1 MDMKY
6 RSAEDLDSRCTTIS
20 TRNLRRN
27 VLKVLTSS
35 QISDVSV
42 SVHYALILLTHG
54 IGRLLE
60 APVGE
65 PWMDGGARSAT

>member
-42 SVHYALILLTHG
+42 SVHYGFTEGVEQCAQ
-54 IGRLLE
+54 E
-60 APVGE
+60 AK
-65 PWMDGGARSAT
+65 T